1 MQSNHWNQLPQI
13 CEIVKCYQIL
23 IGYMWAMQN
32 LMMVQDLIHQIWMEA
47 TNYMLMHL
55 VEKCFPIVKDGNV
68 MKLVDQKKKNDINTN
83 ELGKKK

>member
-1 MQSNHWNQLPQI
+1 
-13 CEIVKCYQIL
+13 
-23 IGYMWAMQN
+23 
-32 LMMVQDLIHQIWMEA
+32 MEA